1 MSDEVST
8 ERPAKVP
15 FPSLDVVVGLL
26 LIMLLAAMLR
36 AQHMGEPLWLDEL
49 HTAWVVEDAVSDVA
63 GRAAAGNQGPVFY
76 YAQWLVSQM
85 GENSVFRY
93 RCLSLVA
100 GLLLVPVVFLVVR
113 EASGNA
119 WAGWLAALVV
129 SVDRF
134 SVIFSCEARPY
145 AWVQLVTV
153 IHIHLGWQYQ
163 RGGAAVIPGRPNW
176 GRVGWI
182 ASGALLFHLHYT
194 AALILVAEVV
204 AWVVLQAAAFRAGA
218 ARYTI
223 RKLDFLVLVLLCSP
237 ALPQLLSISQRR
249 GAWAEF
255 VPMPGVFGLLTLL
268 PLLVYVVFPFSA
280 RLLTTWRG
288 RNPVRNA
295 GDTAWW
301 TLLASGLIIPV
312 LIAWASTVSGVAAL
326 YWPRYLIGSS
336 TIAILVA
343 AALVSSLRGARRRW
357 VITLLLLVAVLLT
370 ESAIN
375 FSGVLPA
382 KMDWPAFLHRS
393 GVMPRQED
401 WQALVSHIN
410 ERDPRGRWPV
420 FLAADLI
427 EDRQL
432 GSSQTVSRGR
442 GVDLEEYC
450 LFPLQGC
457 YRLRD
462 SVQPILPL
470 ASTPPSLPAEYRPV
484 ISKAHGGWFVVRG
497 NSARVQAWQ
506 QVLKDASLQTRPEQ
520 MVQLQW
526 FGDLALIRLEP
537 LNH

>member
-8 ERPAKVP
+8 ERPARVP
-15 FPSLDVVVGLL
+15 FPSPDVVVGLL
-26 LIMLLAAMLR
+26 LIMLLAAILR
-36 AQHMGEPLWLDEL
+36 AQHVGEPLWLDEL
-49 HTAWVVEDAVSDVA
+49 HTAWVVEDGIGDVA

-76 YAQWLVSQM
+76 YAQWLVGQM
-85 GENSVFRY
+85 SGNSVFRY

-113 EASGNA
+113 EACGNA
-119 WAGWLAALVV
+119 WAGWLAALMV

-153 IHIHLGWQYQ
+153 IHLYLGWQYLF
-163 RGGAAVIPGRPNW
+163 RGAAGTRRRPNW
-176 GRVGWI
+176 VRVGWI
-182 ASGALLFHLHYT
+182 SSGALLFHLHYT
-194 AALILVAEVV
+194 AALILVAEIV
-204 AWVVLQAAAFRAGA
+204 AWLVLQTAAFRTGSS
-218 ARYTI
+218 RYII
-223 RKLDFLVLVLLCSP
+223 RKLDPLLLVLLCSP

-255 VPMPGVFGLLTLL
+255 VPIPGILGLLTLL
-268 PLLVYVVFPFSA
+268 PLLVYVAFPFSA

-288 RNPVRNA
+288 RNPARNVGNA
-295 GDTAWW
+295 AWW
-301 TLLASGLIIPV
+301 MLLASGLMVPV
-312 LIAWASTVSGVAAL
+312 VIAWTSTVSGVAAL

-336 TIAILVA
+336 TIAILIA
-343 AALVSSLRGARRRW
+343 AALVSSLPGLRRRW
-357 VITLLLLVAVLLT
+357 VITLLLLATVLST
-370 ESAIN
+370 ESAIS

-382 KMDWPAFLHRS
+382 KMAWPGFLHRS
-393 GVMPRQED
+393 GVVPRQED
-401 WQALVSHIN
+401 WQALVFHIN
-410 ERDPRGRWPV
+410 EYDPQGRWPV

-432 GSSQTVSRGR
+432 GSSQSAACGR
-442 GVDLEEYC
+442 WMDLEEYC

-470 ASTPPSLPAEYRPV
+470 ASKPPSLPVKYLPV
-484 ISKAHGGWFVVRG
+484 IQATPGGWFIVRG
-497 NSARVQAWQ
+497 NSARVRDWQ
-506 QVLKDASLQTRPEQ
+506 QVLKNASLQTRHEQ
-520 MVQLQW
+520 TVQLQW

>member
-15 FPSLDVVVGLL
+15 FPSPDVVVGLL

-36 AQHMGEPLWLDEL
+36 AQHVGEPLWLDEL
-49 HTAWVVEDAVSDVA
+49 HTAWVVEDGVSDVA

-76 YAQWLVSQM
+76 YAQWLVGQM
-85 GENSVFRY
+85 SESSVFRY

-113 EASGNA
+113 EACGDA
-119 WAGWLAALVV
+119 WAGWLAALMV

-153 IHIHLGWQYQ
+153 IHLYLGWQYLL
-163 RGGAAVIPGRPNW
+163 RGAAGARRRPNW
-176 GRVGWI
+176 VRVGWI
-182 ASGALLFHLHYT
+182 TSGALLFHLHYT

-204 AWVVLQAAAFRAGA
+204 ALLVLQTVAFRAGSS
-218 ARYTI
+218 RYTI
-223 RKLDFLVLVLLCSP
+223 RKLDPLVLVLLCSP

-255 VPMPGVFGLLTLL
+255 VPVPGILGLLTLL
-268 PLLVYVVFPFSA
+268 PLLVYVAFPFSA

-288 RNPVRNA
+288 RNPARNV
-295 GDTAWW
+295 GDAAWW
-301 TLLASGLIIPV
+301 MLLASGLMVPV
-312 LIAWASTVSGVAAL
+312 LIAWTSTVSGVAAL

-336 TIAILVA
+336 TIAILIA
-343 AALVSSLRGARRRW
+343 AALVSSLPGLRRRW
-357 VITLLLLVAVLLT
+357 VITLLLLATVLST
-370 ESAIN
+370 ESAIS
-375 FSGVLPA
+375 FSGVLPE
-382 KMDWPAFLHRS
+382 KMAWPGFLHRS
-393 GVMPRQED
+393 GVVPRQED
-401 WQALVSHIN
+401 WQALVFHIN
-410 ERDPRGRWPV
+410 EHDPRGRWPV

-432 GSSQTVSRGR
+432 GSSQSTSRGR
-442 GVDLEEYC
+442 RMDLEEYC

-470 ASTPPSLPAEYRPV
+470 ASTPPLLPAEYLPV
-484 ISKAHGGWFVVRG
+484 ISETHGGWFVVRG
-497 NSARVQAWQ
+497 NSERVMAWQ
-506 QVLKDASLQTRPEQ
+506 QVLKNASLQKRHEQ
-520 MVQLQW
+520 TVQLQW
-526 FGDLALIRLEP
+526 FGDLALFRLEP
-537 LNH
+537 LHH

>member
-15 FPSLDVVVGLL
+15 FPSPDVVVGLL

-36 AQHMGEPLWLDEL
+36 AQHVGEPLWLDEL
-49 HTAWVVEDAVSDVA
+49 HTAWVVEDGISDVA

-76 YAQWLVSQM
+76 YAQWLVGQVT
-85 GENSVFRY
+85 GNSVFSY
-93 RCLSLVA
+93 RCLSLMA

-113 EASGNA
+113 EACGNA
-119 WAGWLAALVV
+119 WAGWLAALMV

-153 IHIHLGWQYQ
+153 IHFHLGWQYL
-163 RGGAAVIPGRPNW
+163 RGGTAVIRRRLDW

-204 AWVVLQAAAFRAGA
+204 AWLVLQTAAFRAGV
-218 ARYTI
+218 ARGTL
-223 RKLDFLVLVLLCSP
+223 RKLDLLVLVLLCSP
-237 ALPQLLSISQRR
+237 ALPQLLSINQRR

-255 VPMPGVFGLLTLL
+255 VPMPGLFGLLTLL
-268 PLLVYVVFPFSA
+268 PLMVYAVFPFSV
-280 RLLTTWRG
+280 RLLTSWRG
-288 RNPVRNA
+288 RNLVRNA
-295 GDTAWW
+295 GDAAWW
-301 TLLASGLIIPV
+301 TLLASGLIVPV
-312 LIAWASTVSGVAAL
+312 LIAWAGTVSGVAAL

-336 TIAILVA
+336 TIAILIA
-343 AALVSSLRGARRRW
+343 AALVSSMTGFRW
-357 VITLLLLVAVLLT
+357 RCVITLLLLATVLLT
-370 ESAIN
+370 ESAIS

-382 KMDWPAFLHRS
+382 KMNWPACLHRS
-393 GVMPRQED
+393 GVVPRQED

-420 FLAADLI
+420 FLVADLI

-432 GSSQTVSRGR
+432 GSSQSVTRGR
-442 GVDLEEYC
+442 RVDLEEYC

-462 SVQPILPL
+462 SVQPILAL
-470 ASTPPSLPAEYRPV
+470 ASAPPSLPAEYLPV
-484 ISKAHGGWFVVRG
+484 ISETDGGWFVVRG
-497 NSARVQAWQ
+497 NAARVTAWQ
-506 QVLKDASLQTRPEQ
+506 QVLKNASLQTRPEQ
-520 MVQLQW
+520 TVQLQW